1 MAATIVARSATGF
14 TIQVQVPY
22 KDAMLDAEEAI
33 QDALNQAG
41 VLATAEA
48 LGRFDTDGKPIVL
61 GDVRLTSKGRLAKPY
76 QTPYGVAAVARHVYQ
91 SSRGG
96 RTFCPLDRAARI
108 VVSSTPRFAKVVAHK
123 YAEFGSARVL
133 TDLEQNHGRAVAR
146 SFVQNVADAVA
157 SVALAREE
165 DWEYAPPEL
174 EEPPAAVAISLDG
187 TCMLLAEDGWREAMV
202 GSISLYDAAG
212 ERRHTIY
219 VGASP
224 EYGKQRFFD
233 RMDREID
240 RVKAAYPV
248 ATYVGLADG
257 AKENWLYL
265 GLKTELQVVD
275 FYHATQYI
283 WAAAEPLFP
292 GDATGLRPWI
302 DSWCHRLKH
311 EPGAAEALIA
321 DLEAR
326 GAALGRKR
334 LPAEVDAALT
344 YFRNQVKGG
353 RMDYAALRARG
364 IPIGTGV
371 TEAACQVLVKQRL
384 CGSGMRWKDRGAETV
399 LVLRALSYT
408 AGRWEQFWGKLSAE
422 GYPVA
427 A

>member
-1 MAATIVARSATGF
+1 MTATIVARS
-14 TIQVQVPY
+14 
-22 KDAMLDAEEAI
+22 
-33 QDALNQAG
+33 
-41 VLATAEA
+41 
-48 LGRFDTDGKPIVL
+48 DTDRSPIVL
-61 GDVRLTSKGRLAKPY
+61 GQTRLPSKGRRPKQY
-76 QTPYGVAAVARHVYQ
+76 QTPYGVATVARHVYQ

-96 RTFCPLDRAARI
+96 KTFCPVDRAARI
-108 VVSSTPRFAKVVAHK
+108 VVSSTPRFAKMLAHK

-133 TDLEQNHGRAVAR
+133 TDLEQNHGRVVAR

-157 SVALAREE
+157 SVALAREA
-165 DWEYAPPEL
+165 DWEYVPPEL

-202 GSISLYDAAG
+202 GSISLYDASG

-219 VGASP
+219 VGASL
-224 EYGKQRFFD
+224 ESGKQRFFD

-240 RVKAAYPV
+240 RVKTAYPE

-275 FYHATQYI
+275 FYHATRYI
-283 WAAAEPLFP
+283 WAAADPLFP
-292 GDATGLRPWI
+292 DDATGLRPWI
-302 DSWCHRLKH
+302 DAWCHRLRH

-334 LPAEVDAALT
+334 LPAEVGSALT
-344 YFRNQVKGG
+344 YFRNQIKGG
-353 RMDYAALRARG
+353 RMGYAEASARG

-371 TEAACQVLVKQRL
+371 TEAACKVLVKQRL

-399 LVLRALSYT
+399 LSLRALTYT
-408 AGRWEQFWGKLSAE
+408 AGRWDQFWSKLSIE
-422 GYPVA
+422 GFPVA